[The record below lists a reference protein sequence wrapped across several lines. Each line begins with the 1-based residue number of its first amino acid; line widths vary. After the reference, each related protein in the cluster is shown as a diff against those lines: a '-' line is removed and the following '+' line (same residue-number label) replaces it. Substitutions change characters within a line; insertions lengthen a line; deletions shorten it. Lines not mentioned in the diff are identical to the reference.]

1 MWPPSGSAPSSSE
14 PAEAGRVG
22 KTGAVEESR
31 DAARSAL
38 DRRQWGLAY
47 RLLAERAAGG
57 PLGVDELEWLA
68 TAAYLTGR
76 DEEAFDRW
84 ADAHQACL
92 SAGDIRRAARL
103 GLQLSNGL
111 GFKGDIARSS
121 GWVTRVRRVLDEEA
135 DDCVEHGYL
144 EFSTGMVRI
153 FEDGDIAGARD
164 SFARATKIAD
174 RFRDRELRTL
184 ALLGEGRCLIY
195 LGELAE
201 GLSLLDEAMVSV
213 EAGEVSP
220 VVQGDAYCTVID
232 GCHELFDVRR
242 CEVWTE
248 SFTRWCDGQPDL
260 VLYRGQCLLHRAE
273 LLQLHGKWDEG
284 VAFARE
290 ACERLAE
297 PVNLLTLGGAHY
309 VEAELHRLRGDFDDA
324 ERAYER
330 AHQAG
335 CDPHPGLALLRLAQG
350 RPESAAAA
358 VRRAL
363 AQAEG
368 AVGRAKVLAP
378 HAEILLATGDVDG
391 ARGAVEELAAVA
403 GELGSPWLR
412 AQAEQLTGALRLVQG
427 DAPGALVSLRRALTG
442 WRDLDAPYDAARTRL
457 LVAEACEAVD
467 DHDGAAMERRAA
479 GTTFHQLG
487 AVSGVRLNRSP
498 LRPGGLSEREVEV
511 LGLVA
516 RGYTNRSIAEEL
528 FISEKTVTSHLTHIF
543 TKLGVSSRAA
553 ATAYAYERGLAGK
566 VPR

>member
-1 MWPPSGSAPSSSE
+1 M
-14 PAEAGRVG
+14 
-22 KTGAVEESR
+22 EESQ

-38 DRRQWGLAY
+38 DGREWGLAY
-47 RLLAERAAGG
+47 RLLTQRAAGG
-57 PLGVDELEWLA
+57 PLGVDELDWLA

-92 SAGDIRRAARL
+92 SAGDTRRAARL
-103 GLQLSNGL
+103 GLQLSYGL

-121 GWVTRVRRVLDEEA
+121 GWVTRVRRVLDEETG
-135 DDCVEHGYL
+135 DCVEHGYL
-144 EFSTGMVRI
+144 EYATGMCRI

-184 ALLGEGRCLIY
+184 SLLGEGRCLIY

-220 VVQGDAYCTVID
+220 VVAGDAYCTVID
-232 GCHELFDVRR
+232 GCHEVFDVRR
-242 CEVWTE
+242 CEVWTD
-248 SFTRWCDGQPDL
+248 SFTRWCEAQPDL
-260 VLYRGQCLLHRAE
+260 VLYRGNCLLHGAE

-284 VAFARE
+284 VTFARQ
-290 ACERLAE
+290 ACARLAE
-297 PVNLLTLGGAHY
+297 PVNFLALGGAQY

-350 RPESAAAA
+350 RPDVAEAAA
-358 VRRAL
+358 RRAL

-368 AVGRAKVLAP
+368 AIARARVLGP
-378 HAEILLATGDVDG
+378 CAEILLAAGDVDG
-391 ARGAVEELAAVA
+391 ARAALDELATVA

-412 AQAEQLTGALRLVQG
+412 AQTEQLTGALRLVEG
-427 DAPGALVSLRRALTG
+427 DCAGALVSLRRALTG
-442 WRDLDAPYDAARTRL
+442 WRELDAPYDAARTRL
-457 LVAEACEAVD
+457 LIAEACEAVE

-479 GTTFHQLG
+479 GATFHQLG
-487 AVSGVRLNRSP
+487 AVSGVRLNRAP

-511 LGLVA
+511 LVLVA
-516 RGYTNRSIAEEL
+516 RGHTNRSIAEEL

-553 ATAYAYERGLAGK
+553 ATAYAYERGLARRA
-566 VPR
+566 PT

>member
-1 MWPPSGSAPSSSE
+1 M
-14 PAEAGRVG
+14 
-22 KTGAVEESR
+22 EESQ

-38 DRRQWGLAY
+38 DGREWGLAY
-47 RLLAERAAGG
+47 RLLTQRAAGG
-57 PLGVDELEWLA
+57 PLGVDELDWLA

-92 SAGDIRRAARL
+92 SAGDTRRAARL
-103 GLQLSNGL
+103 GLQLSYGL

-121 GWVTRVRRVLDEEA
+121 GWVTRVRRVLDEETG
-135 DDCVEHGYL
+135 DCVEHGYL
-144 EFSTGMVRI
+144 EYATGMCRI

-184 ALLGEGRCLIY
+184 SLLGEGRCLIY

-220 VVQGDAYCTVID
+220 VVAGDAYCTVID
-232 GCHELFDVRR
+232 GCHEVFDVRR
-242 CEVWTE
+242 CEVWTD
-248 SFTRWCDGQPDL
+248 SFTRWCEAQPDL
-260 VLYRGQCLLHRAE
+260 VLYRGNCLLHGAE

-284 VAFARE
+284 VTFARQ
-290 ACERLAE
+290 ACARLAE
-297 PVNLLTLGGAHY
+297 PVNFLALGGAQY

-350 RPESAAAA
+350 RPDVAEAAA
-358 VRRAL
+358 RRAL

-368 AVGRAKVLAP
+368 AIPRARVLGP
-378 HAEILLATGDVDG
+378 CAEILLAAGDVDG
-391 ARGAVEELAAVA
+391 ARAALDELATVA

-412 AQAEQLTGALRLVQG
+412 AQTEQLTGALRLVEG
-427 DAPGALVSLRRALTG
+427 DCAGALVSLRRALTG
-442 WRDLDAPYDAARTRL
+442 WRELDAPYDAARTRL
-457 LVAEACEAVD
+457 LIAEACEAVD

-479 GTTFHQLG
+479 GATFHQLG
-487 AVSGVRLNRSP
+487 AVSGVRLNRAP
-498 LRPGGLSEREVEV
+498 VRPGGLSEREVEV
-511 LGLVA
+511 LVLVA
-516 RGYTNRSIAEEL
+516 RGHTNRSIAEEL

-553 ATAYAYERGLAGK
+553 ATAYAYERGLAGRA
-566 VPR
+566 PI